1 MKYLV
6 TMLAAAVACA
16 APKSAQTSAVGGVV
30 VAAPPMDSTVQ
41 HKIAP
46 DTLVR
51 GDGARCVV
59 RPAVKFAAVEIGA
72 PYICDWRK

>member
-1 MKYLV
+1 MRYLI
-6 TMLAAAVACA
+6 LAAAILACA
-16 APKSAQTSAVGGVV
+16 PAPKSSQPPTVGGDTVQ
-30 VAAPPMDSTVQ
+30 APPMDSTVQ

-59 RPAVKFAAVEIGA
+59 RPAVKWQAVELGA